1 MKKISDG
8 LYYAW
13 TIALKDVRDSFKNK
27 ATRTNILVLIGLV
40 FFFYWMSNLRPFD
53 KRVDVVVF
61 DQGTSSLQL
70 DRTELMDGSEL
81 EFRSA
86 SSMDELEKKMA
97 YQDLGLVLPDD
108 FDHLVASGSEISLA
122 GYVHWAKRGQVSEL
136 ESQYS
141 AMFSELLG
149 VTVIVKIGD
158 NILLPPVDALGMA
171 STGAF
176 HIFFAIFWMAL
187 TVVPFLILEE
197 RQTKT
202 MDALLVSP
210 ASPGE
215 VVFGKAIAGLI
226 LVIAIA
232 GLSVALNGIYI
243 IHWGW
248 AIVGFTA
255 TALFAIGLALLL
267 GTLIRSPQQTTLWM
281 LPVAFL
287 FVLPGFFA
295 DEPNLTPAAKSVM
308 DWLPGVA
315 FNRIMGFSVS
325 DGADGS
331 MIGINLAIAIT
342 SIMIVYALVIWQIRR
357 SDR

>member
-1 MKKISDG
+1 MNKISDG

-13 TIALKDVRDSFKNK
+13 TIALKDVRDAFKNK

-40 FFFYWMSNLRPFD
+40 IFFYWASALRPFD
-53 KRVDVVVF
+53 KREDVVVL
-61 DQGTSSLQL
+61 DDGSSSLQL
-70 DRTELMDGSEL
+70 DRTTLEDGSE
-81 EFRSA
+81 FRFQQA
-86 SSMDELEKKMA
+86 SSFIDLEKRMA
-97 YQDLGLVLPDD
+97 YQDLGVVIPEE
-108 FDHLVASGSEISLA
+108 FDQLLGSESEIA
-122 GYVHWAKRGQVSEL
+122 IIGYVHWAKRGQVVEL

-149 VTVIVKIGD
+149 VPVVLEIGD

-210 ASPGE
+210 ASPGV

-232 GLSVALNGIYI
+232 GLSIALNGIYI

-248 AIVGFTA
+248 AIVGFLA

-267 GTLIRSPQQTTLWM
+267 GTLIRSPQQLTLWM
-281 LPVAFL
+281 LPVALL
-287 FVLPGFFA
+287 FIVPGFFA

-325 DGADGS
+325 DGVDGS

-342 SIMIVYALVIWQIRR
+342 SIVIVYTLVIWQIRR

>member
-1 MKKISDG
+1 MKKISDA
-8 LYYAW
+8 LYFAW
-13 TIALKDVRDSFKNK
+13 TIALKDIRDSFKNK

-53 KRVDVVVF
+53 KRVDIVVF
-61 DQGTSSLQL
+61 DQGTSSTQL
-70 DRTELMDGSEL
+70 DRTELVDGSEL
-81 EFRSA
+81 EFRTA
-86 SSMDELEKKMA
+86 SSMDELEEKMA
-97 YQDLGLVLPDD
+97 YQDLGIVLPED
-108 FDHLVASGSEISLA
+108 FDQLRGSGSELTLS
-122 GYVHWAKRGQVSEL
+122 GYVHWAKRSQVTEL

-141 AMFSELLG
+141 AMLSELLG
-149 VTVIVKIGD
+149 VPVVVEIGE
-158 NILLPPVDALGMA
+158 NILLPPYEALGMA
-171 STGAF
+171 STAGF

-187 TVVPFLILEE
+187 TVVPFLIIEE

-210 ASPGE
+210 ASPGV

-232 GLSVALNGIYI
+232 GLSIALNGIYI
-243 IHWGW
+243 INWGW
-248 AIVGFTA
+248 AIVGFSV

-267 GTLIRSPQQTTLWM
+267 GALIRSPQQITLWM
-281 LPVAFL
+281 LPVALL
-287 FVLPGFFA
+287 FVVPGFFA

-325 DGADGS
+325 DGADSS
-331 MIGINLAIAIT
+331 MIGINLAIAFT
-342 SIMIVYALVIWQIRR
+342 SIVIVYALVIWQIRR